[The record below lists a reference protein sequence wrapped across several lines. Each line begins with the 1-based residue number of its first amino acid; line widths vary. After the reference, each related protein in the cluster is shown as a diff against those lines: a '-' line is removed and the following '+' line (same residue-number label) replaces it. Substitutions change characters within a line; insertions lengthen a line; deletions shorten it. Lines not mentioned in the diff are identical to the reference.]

1 MNKHKKRGLV
11 NLGTVGLAGLLA
23 GSPATAEEEVGIKFS
38 TKGGLKM
45 ETTDG
50 NFTFQVGGRVQVDG
64 AYYDDDVRDLG
75 GSGTELRRARLSA
88 EGTLFKVWNYKG
100 EYDFADNEI
109 SIKDAYIQYDGFKPT
124 TLRIGN
130 FKEYFS
136 LELLTSARFITFME
150 RALPVDAFA
159 PDRRIGLGVHT
170 YGDFWSAAGGIF
182 AQDPGGVAFPNG
194 NDGIGGSDSYA
205 FAGRATFAPLHSET
219 ELAHLG
225 AAVEYRTSPKDEE
238 VRFRTRPESHFT
250 GVRLVDTDFIEG
262 VDNTVKWG
270 LEAAGVY
277 GPWSVQGEYIF
288 TRVDRKNG
296 FENLDFDGWYVYGSW
311 FLTGESRPYKLS
323 SGAFDRVKPKSEYGA
338 WEVAV
343 RYSTIDLNDGPIR
356 GGDED
361 NVTVGLNWY
370 ANPYIRF
377 MVNYI
382 KVYSSQFDSALGRN
396 IDDEPNILQLRAQ
409 VDF

>member
-182 AQDPGGVAFPNG
+182 AQDPGGVA
-194 NDGIGGSDSYA
+194 SRTETTVSA
-205 FAGRATFAPLHSET
+205 VVTATPL
-219 ELAHLG
+219 
-225 AAVEYRTSPKDEE
+225 RD
-238 VRFRTRPESHFT
+238 VRPSRRS
-250 GVRLVDTDFIEG
+250 
-262 VDNTVKWG
+262 TV
-270 LEAAGVY
+270 
-277 GPWSVQGEYIF
+277 
-288 TRVDRKNG
+288 
-296 FENLDFDGWYVYGSW
+296 
-311 FLTGESRPYKLS
+311 KLS
-323 SGAFDRVKPKSEYGA
+323 SRTLEPRWNTELPQ
-338 WEVAV
+338 
-343 RYSTIDLNDGPIR
+343 RR
-356 GGDED
+356 GGA
-361 NVTVGLNWY
+361 V
-370 ANPYIRF
+370 PYPPR
-377 MVNYI
+377 VSLYRR
-382 KVYSSQFDSALGRN
+382 KTGRY
-396 IDDEPNILQLRAQ
+396 
-409 VDF
+409 